1 MEAQVNEYIICSAI
15 HFDDDKK
22 HVHQPKNIT
31 SGFVVAGRRHHNCY
45 TTLQSIG
52 KSLGYE
58 DEEVVRKGLPL
69 ANREVQGFITNTD
82 RFVDRKEGWAIAVKA
97 GQVKDRQW
105 DDNLNIEGLEIP
117 KNTKMI
123 LISEDLY

>member
-1 MEAQVNEYIICSAI
+1 MTEQAEEYIICSAI
-15 HFDDDKK
+15 HFDDGKE

-31 SGFVVAGRRHHNCY
+31 KGFVVSGRRHHNCY

-58 DEEVVRKGLPL
+58 EEKVVRKVLTL
-69 ANREVQGFITNTD
+69 VNREVQGFITNTD
-82 RFVDRKEGWAIAVKA
+82 RFVDRKEGWEIALKA
-97 GQVKDRQW
+97 RQVKYKVY
-105 DDNLNIEGLEIP
+105 DDKIKINGLEIP